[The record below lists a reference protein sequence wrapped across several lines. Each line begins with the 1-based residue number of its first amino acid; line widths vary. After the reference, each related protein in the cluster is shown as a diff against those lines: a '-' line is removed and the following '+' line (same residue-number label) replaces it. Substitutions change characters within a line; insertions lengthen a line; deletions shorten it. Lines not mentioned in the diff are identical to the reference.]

1 MQTRGILEVE
11 TPALSQAGNTDP
23 AINSFAVDTYHA
35 MRYLH
40 TSPEYPMK
48 RLLAAGSGDIYQLC
62 KVWRQDESG
71 RRHNP
76 EFSLLEYYRVGF
88 SYQRLMHEVAAVLH
102 HLLPQLQKT
111 PQWRT
116 YRDCFL
122 ESFAIDPHLASEAQL
137 AHLAEQQG
145 LDVTGALTHQAW
157 CDLLF
162 SHCIEPQFAPD
173 RLTFVHQYPAAQ
185 AALAELQPLEHYWV
199 SQRFEVYL
207 GAMELGNGYQEL
219 TAAAANWA
227 KLHSDACQQDQS
239 VPIDWRFLTA
249 LQAGM
254 PRSAGV
260 AIGLD
265 RVLLCKLGTD
275 SLARVLSFAWE
286 LA

>member
-1 MQTRGILEVE
+1 MLEVE

-23 AINSFAVDTYHA
+23 AIMSFAVNTPRDV
-35 MRYLH
+35 RYLH

-88 SYQRLMHEVAAVLH
+88 SYQRLMHEVAELLH
-102 HLLPQLQKT
+102 NLLPQLQQP

-122 ESFAIDPHLASEAQL
+122 ESLAIDPHFASKVELAS
-137 AHLAEQQG
+137 LAEQHN
-145 LDVTGALTHQAW
+145 LTVTGALTHQAW

-162 SHCIEPQFAPD
+162 SHCIEPQFTPD
-173 RLTFVHQYPAAQ
+173 RLTFVYQYPAAQ
-185 AALAELQPLEHYWV
+185 AALAELQQLDDEWV
-199 SQRFEVYL
+199 AQRFEVYL

-219 TAAAANWA
+219 TAAAANRE
-227 KLHSDACQQDQS
+227 KLHSDADQQVQTVPVDQ
-239 VPIDWRFLTA
+239 RFLAA
-249 LQAGM
+249 LQVGM